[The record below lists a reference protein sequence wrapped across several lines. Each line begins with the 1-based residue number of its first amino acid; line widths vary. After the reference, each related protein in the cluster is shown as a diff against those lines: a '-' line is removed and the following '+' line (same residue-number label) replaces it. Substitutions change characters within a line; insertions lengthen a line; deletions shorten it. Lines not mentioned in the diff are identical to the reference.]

1 MEIEMPSVKG
11 GQQSELCFLLLAL
24 HVEKDLRQLS
34 KPKHIL
40 SLAEEIVWGDGS
52 QKGIKGV
59 PGNWGE
65 IAELLTLSLYCFNV
79 RSCRERKG
87 TAVKRKSYLGT

>member
-1 MEIEMPSVKG
+1 MQTGEVAVEIAMPSVKG

-24 HVEKDLRQLS
+24 HVEKDLWQFN

-40 SLAEEIVWGDGS
+40 SLAEDIVLGPWS

-59 PGNWGE
+59 PGKWGE
-65 IAELLTLSLYCFNV
+65 IAEL
-79 RSCRERKG
+79 
-87 TAVKRKSYLGT
+87 

>member
-1 MEIEMPSVKG
+1 MEIEMPLVKC

-24 HVEKDLRQLS
+24 HVEKDLWQLN

-40 SLAEEIVWGDGS
+40 SLAEDIDLGHWR

-59 PGNWGE
+59 PGKWGE
-65 IAELLTLSLYCFNV
+65 IAEL
-79 RSCRERKG
+79 
-87 TAVKRKSYLGT
+87 

>member
-1 MEIEMPSVKG
+1 MHRFQGYLWTDGVAVEIEMPSVKG

-24 HVEKDLRQLS
+24 HVEKYLQQLS

-40 SLAEEIVWGDGS
+40 SLAEEIVWGHGN

-59 PGNWGE
+59 PGKWGE
-65 IAELLTLSLYCFNV
+65 IAEL
-79 RSCRERKG
+79 
-87 TAVKRKSYLGT
+87 